1 MPSLEPILTAI
12 LVEAMLESALHGLY
26 SFLFLTVAYLFWVK
40 PTPKRGPR
48 LYLFA
53 AIVPQYLIS
62 TAHWICT
69 IFYTR
74 RDFVIL
80 GGGLPA
86 VLAEL
91 EGDAHG
97 EPFTVLFTLS
107 GFLSNLFAIHRV
119 SVVWKTK
126 LTVILLP
133 SFLMVAYVAAGIA
146 LELGGNTAGYPLV
159 TTSSVLSLVVTTY
172 STGTHSSPG
181 KFGESTV
188 HRFRLTQDVQKKRL
202 WHSSGLGVITE
213 SYALQTAFDLCILI
227 SFVVGSFIGLLIFDR
242 VAPAVFGIANLLIHA
257 RIGLGWA
264 GDTNPERKTEASTVV
279 FRTNPT
285 ASAIRSDREE
295 MELQQQ
301 RQEVK
306 SKRG

>member
-12 LVEAMLESALHGLY
+12 LVAAMLEI
-26 SFLFLTVAYLFWVK
+26 K
-40 PTPKRGPR
+40 PAPKRGPR

-53 AIVPQYLIS
+53 AIVLQYLIS

-97 EPFTVLFTLS
+97 EPLTVLFTLS

-126 LTVILLP
+126 LTAILLP
-133 SFLMVAYVAAGIA
+133 SFLMVVYVAAGIA
-146 LELGGNTAGYPLV
+146 LQIGGNTAGYPLV

-172 STGTHSSPG
+172 STALIAWKIWRIHSASIPADTG
-181 KFGESTV
+181 RAEKTLMVKLMVKPSKIALLIAAQAF
-188 HRFRLTQDVQKKRL
+188 
-202 WHSSGLGVITE
+202 LGVITE
-213 SYALQTAFDLCILI
+213 SYALQT
-227 SFVVGSFIGLLIFDR
+227 
-242 VAPAVFGIANLLIHA
+242 
-257 RIGLGWA
+257 
-264 GDTNPERKTEASTVV
+264 
-279 FRTNPT
+279 
-285 ASAIRSDREE
+285 
-295 MELQQQ
+295 
-301 RQEVK
+301 
-306 SKRG
+306 